1 MNCLAALYVTFAYC
15 HVNLEIK
22 VTRMHK
28 NSEWKGV
35 VSINLML
42 PITCTG
48 AFVVWAVEFSGR
60 MLLLPRVSFES
71 EAETCLE
78 GQTLAPLGR
87 EVAKTGQTAVNCT
100 GIRWDGFVA
109 CACVGGAQSDWQMSS
124 CSQLQYKRA
133 AESLARGC
141 GEDLVLQGPRGEL
154 FTAAYQW
161 RMCRAGS
168 SNVITGFAFLVLSV
182 SPLVARDGRSQWI
195 FLGEHP
201 CFVLEWTRDLWPV
214 AGWCSAFL

>member
-60 MLLLPRVSFES
+60 VLLLPRVSFES

-78 GQTLAPLGR
+78 GQTLAPSGR

-109 CACVGGAQSDWQMSS
+109 CAWCWWSSEWLADVIMQPAAVQTGSWKPGPRLWGGSDP
-124 CSQLQYKRA
+124 A
-133 AESLARGC
+133 GA
-141 GEDLVLQGPRGEL
+141 RGEL
-154 FTAAYQW
+154 LTAACQW

-182 SPLVARDGRSQWI
+182 SQLVARDGRSQWI

-214 AGWCSAFL
+214 TGWCSAFL